1 MGYTFPG
8 ANHPL
13 DLPPPISEN
22 KANILVMSSAATI
35 RVQVESALARKYP
48 SALTPPVRVVRQV
61 VSSGV
66 APLDEILNGG
76 LPIGALTELVGD
88 TCSGRMSLA
97 LSFLSQITSSGKVCA
112 WIDASNTFDPAS
124 AASVG
129 VDLKRLLWVRCGVRA
144 ALSEQETRKFA
155 LPSTCFAPKPAT
167 KGLHGGGHGTHPRSE
182 VKGLSAAVDKF
193 LSNDAVSAR
202 CAESIS
208 KPRPTPQ
215 HFEENLRPSTGS
227 VRAPRRARV
236 YDALEQALRS
246 TDLLIQTGGFSAIV
260 LDFGEVASEVVA
272 RIEFST
278 WHRYRVASEQT
289 QSSIVLLSQYACAKS
304 SSELQLRLSPFEDT
318 REERTV
324 FTGLNARAEI
334 LRQRFTQSPTNV
346 VLVRKPPQRACEAR
360 WHHRASWAG
369 PL

>member
-1 MGYTFPG
+1 M
-8 ANHPL
+8 A
-13 DLPPPISEN
+13 
-22 KANILVMSSAATI
+22 SAATI

-48 SALTPPVRVVRQV
+48 SALTPPPRMVRPV

-66 APLDEILNGG
+66 GPLDELLMGG
-76 LPIGALTELVGD
+76 LPVGALTELVGE

-97 LSFLSQITSSGKVCA
+97 LSFLSQITAMGKVCA
-112 WIDASNTFDPAS
+112 WIDASNTFNPVS

-129 VDLKRLLWVRCGVRA
+129 VDLKRLLWVRCGVQEGV
-144 ALSEQETRKFA
+144 SEQVTRKFA
-155 LPSTCFAPKPAT
+155 LPSACFAPKPAT

-202 CAESIS
+202 CAEPLS
-208 KPRPTPQ
+208 KSRPRPQ
-215 HFEENLRPSTGS
+215 QFEANLQPSTAS
-227 VRAPRRARV
+227 VRTPRRARV
-236 YDALEQALRS
+236 YDAIEQALRS

-260 LDFGEVASEVVA
+260 LDFGEVASEVVV
-272 RIEFST
+272 RIELST
-278 WHRYRVASEQT
+278 WHRYRVASEQM

-324 FTGLNARAEI
+324 FTGLRAHAEV
-334 LRQRFTQSPTNV
+334 LRQRFTQAPTNV
-346 VLVRKPPQRACEAR
+346 VPMRKPPQRACEAR
-360 WHHRASWAG
+360 WDHRASWAG
-369 PL
+369 PR